1 MIDSLITKPIAIV
14 GMSCRLPGADGL
26 GELWKLLLSGR
37 DAITELPH
45 DRLNQELYFDTKKGV
60 RGKTYSKLGGM
71 IPLRPIDEKLVP
83 IASKRWNEFDECH
96 WILSEVASA
105 AWHHA
110 KMNGRENGNV
120 GVYVGHSGGSRQP
133 GELIYA
139 TLAEQTANILG
150 SLPKFQELDSRTQ
163 QTIHSDLVRRMRAGK
178 SSRRAGG
185 LPHLDASAA
194 ARLITEVL
202 GVSGPQMVIDAA
214 CASSLAALGMA
225 CLGLQSGRIDSAV
238 VAGASYNKC
247 DSLVLFSQ
255 AQSCSATGTRPFDE
269 NADGLIS
276 AEGYIAIV
284 IKTLDRAIED
294 KDHIWG
300 VLRGI
305 GISTDGRG
313 KSLWAPRREGQ
324 LLAVK
329 RAYSADVRPEN
340 VQFIEAHATSTQ
352 IGDATEI
359 QALADFFNSTAN
371 GSKLPI
377 GSIKSNIG
385 HTLETAGLAGLIKTV
400 LAMHHETIPANANL
414 VSPSRSIP
422 WDAIPF
428 EVPTSA
434 RPWRAPTTGRPR
446 CGAVNAFGI
455 GGLNVHVVVE
465 QFHQAYHEA
474 VSTEIISRNPA
485 NLNDAINK
493 ISGDIKSVPI
503 AIIGRGVIVPGACGM
518 EAFGQ
523 LIRSGRSELSNPTPS
538 RWRNRIGIS
547 SEAKLPWN
555 VPTGLG
561 GYLLDYAYDW
571 RKHRVP
577 PKQVQH
583 ANPLQFM
590 LLDAAG
596 QAIEEANGCGKPL
609 HSERTSVV
617 VGTIFG
623 GEFGHQLQMG
633 LRLVELRQDLQDSLQ
648 ASGFD
653 RYKADKFIADFETEF
668 LKVNP
673 ALLDETG
680 SFTSSTLASR
690 ITKQYNL
697 MGGAMAIDAAEC
709 SALAGLLA
717 ATSLLQNESSDA
729 VICASGHRAMDLPAF
744 ETLFAKGKLGTNSS
758 DTRCPGEGVAVL
770 VLKRLDKAQR
780 DGNQI
785 YGIIDSI
792 ETQRDSGASVT
803 RSTKSLEN
811 QIGDLQGAQGL
822 VSILE
827 AVERKELAHQTLE
840 MSANDQITYRI
851 EIRDPKALANVKP
864 SNTKANNPLLR
875 PAKLP
880 PTMPSVSNHHIS
892 KRSRFAMFP
901 GQGSQH
907 TRMLEPWYQKS
918 EPARRALHEANLVL
932 RSLGSDGFDLLV
944 ERAVS
949 GRDRSSWS
957 TQASMLI
964 ADWVL
969 WNAWVEI
976 GVGVDGVAGHSLGE
990 LAAMLAA
997 EVWDIESALRFLRL
1011 RAEAVDSQGPTNS
1024 GLLSIHANIDTI
1036 KDLLR
1041 NTPKAI
1047 FITHHNGPKQ
1057 VVVGGKNSD
1066 LAEFKITLD
1075 GMRLSSS
1082 ILSVPAPFHTPLMSH
1097 AALQL
1102 SDSIASIHLLPPR
1115 VPFLSSVTN
1124 RYEAEP
1130 DAMRRNLIAQLIT
1143 PVDYVG
1149 LISKLKI
1156 DGIEQLVE
1164 IGPGQVLTK
1173 LHNANLI
1180 DSHVKCISMGS
1191 AEDTK
1196 LFIDAVSSKS
1206 GGTTSRAIASSAWR
1220 EESSQNSIAVT
1231 KPISETIVKPDVLL
1245 VDATAARRKQ
1255 MRERAESMA
1264 QRQPLVVPKVS
1275 EFANDIPTVATRQ
1288 AITTPKTHENVSQ
1301 KPESERASSLEA
1313 FVRDFIVEQTG
1324 YPQDMIQLDWDLEAD
1339 LGIDSIKL
1347 VQLMGE
1353 LRELFE
1359 LEPSVVLGSN
1369 VRTLRDILNLLDK
1382 AGGKREWLDDK
1393 SIGGFDDQRDSRAEV
1408 ARGKSSYNLIHAIPT
1423 VAGPVP
1429 PTPSNETQSVLAKP
1443 ATTSDISDEGSS
1455 PDPAILESFMIDFVI
1470 EQTGYPREMVDLDA
1484 DLEADLG
1491 LDSIKLAQ
1499 LFGELRSHFQFAIEA
1514 EQRTVLSNVKSLS
1527 DILKFFAKDQ
1537 APKAGVTSQI
1547 ESPAFASTVSSPE
1560 PSINSSQ
1567 ESTSSYVDPVLQ
1579 ERQLAIAIQNQL
1591 IEDCSVAD
1599 EIANERVFSTSSW
1612 DLTENSYLRSVADNA
1627 NVRVENLIGLIDR
1640 HGHKPMWR
1648 SLREAI
1654 EQHSGHDF
1662 EQPINK
1668 LSTLR
1673 GESTS
1678 MPPEFEYRDDEV
1690 AQRYLLRIEES
1701 DLVGVSRRVKWFGR
1715 ALILGCNPVATALQ
1729 QRLAAEGVEAECL
1742 DATQSLDILL
1752 AKLDQCWGSEGI
1764 PHLFICTPHDPGAV
1778 TNVSD
1783 SPAHAKRNQVTLS
1796 VFWLCQQWLIR
1807 NTRDRNL
1814 TDVSIVAMTQLGG
1827 DFGFQNNIA
1836 APESGAVAG
1845 LLKAILIECWVNG
1858 HRGIPIKVI
1867 DSQPNPNAET
1877 LVDAVFYELANPSF
1891 DTEIAWN
1898 GRRRS
1903 VVRAIP
1909 TKAPS
1914 RQMRPTPGVWICT
1927 GGGRGITA
1935 RVARELADRYGLSLH
1950 LMGTAPEPN
1959 VAPKYRDLVGDEL
1972 KQFKNQVMADA
1983 RATGKNSVKAWQDME
1998 KQLEIDA
2005 NLRLFRSQGIEA
2017 HYHCCDVSNEAAL
2030 KDRLDRIRTQFGPI
2044 RGCLHGAGVG
2054 QDSRFERKR
2063 VDKVQECMRAK
2074 IDGMVNLM
2082 RQTWNDPIEYFIGFG
2097 SISGR
2102 FGANGHAD
2110 YSSANEALA
2119 KYIGWYRQ
2127 QRPKVAAVAFHWH
2140 AWGDVGMATK
2150 PETKLAL
2157 EMIDMQFMPADE
2169 GIRHLIREIESGAT
2183 EREVL
2188 ITDDRYYRMFYP
2200 AETLTPKAGS
2210 NETFTAKSP
2219 LLAEFSVTESD
2230 MSTDKVSRQNSG
2242 YPSNAICRLDAKRDI
2257 FLREHVF
2264 NNNPLLPFVIS
2275 LELMCE
2281 TAIRSHTSKH
2291 MLKTAPE
2298 ILVQDFQAIRG
2309 LKLSAGE
2316 QRVVTIECTE
2326 NQKEYQTRIHSEF
2339 KNRQGMVMD
2348 AKREYSHACIAFGTF
2363 ERLLDWQKPSIDE
2376 SLFVSPNY
2384 PDSNQ
2389 AFYVGPSFRVLR
2401 RAALASGRVIGQ
2413 ILAPSLIE
2421 LVGNHR
2427 TTDGWMTPSAVLDS
2441 CLFTTGILAWNQV
2454 KPGISLPVSMERV
2467 RVASMPDAGEPCM
2480 VESRL
2485 VSIEDRHACFDFC
2498 LWGRDGRVLVEVRG
2512 YRIAWVD

>member
-45 DRLNQELYFDTKKGV
+45 DRLDQELYFDSKKGV

-83 IASKRWNEFDECH
+83 MASKRWNEFDECH

-110 KMNGRENGNV
+110 KMNDRESGNV

-150 SLPKFQELDSRTQ
+150 SLPKFQQLDSRKQ
-163 QTIHSDLVRRMRAGK
+163 KTIHDALVRRMREGK
-178 SSRRAGG
+178 SSRRLGG

-202 GVSGPQMVIDAA
+202 GVAGPQMVIDAA

-225 CLGLQSGRIDSAV
+225 CLGLQSGRIESAV

-284 IKTLDRAIED
+284 LKTLDRAIED

-329 RAYSADVRPEN
+329 RAYNADVRPEN

-371 GSKLPI
+371 GTKLPI

-434 RPWRAPTTGRPR
+434 KPWKAPMEGRPR

-465 QFHQAYHEA
+465 QFQQAYHEKL
-474 VSTEIISRNPA
+474 STKIIARSPSNASDKLDRDG
-485 NLNDAINK
+485 L
-493 ISGDIKSVPI
+493 DIKSIPI
-503 AIIGRGVIVPGACGM
+503 AIIGRGVIVPGACGV

-523 LIRSGRSELSNPTPS
+523 LIRSGRSELSHPNPT
-538 RWRNRIGIS
+538 RWREQIGIES
-547 SEAKLPWN
+547 DAKLPWN

-633 LRLVELRQDLQDSLQ
+633 LRLVELRRDLQTSLQ
-648 ASGFD
+648 ASGVD
-653 RYKADKFIADFETEF
+653 ELTIATFIADFETEF

-717 ATSLLQNESSDA
+717 ATSLLQNKSSDA

-744 ETLFAKGKLGTNSS
+744 ETLFAKGKLGNNAS
-758 DTRCPGEGVAVL
+758 DIRCPGEGVAVL
-770 VLKRLDKAQR
+770 VLKRLDDAQR

-785 YGIIDSI
+785 FGIIDSI
-792 ETQRDSGASVT
+792 ETQRASGAFVN
-803 RSTKSLEN
+803 RSPKTLEK

-827 AVERKELAHQTLE
+827 AVERKESPHQTLE
-840 MSANDQITYRI
+840 ISSDQVTYQI
-851 EIRDPKALANVKP
+851 EIRDPRSPAKTKT
-864 SNTKANNPLLR
+864 SNIKANITLPR
-875 PAKLP
+875 PATLS
-880 PTMPSVSNHHIS
+880 PTMPSISNYQTS

-907 TRMLEPWYQKS
+907 ARMLEPWYHAS
-918 EPARRALHEANLVL
+918 EPARRALHESNLVL
-932 RSLGSDGFDLLV
+932 RSLGSDSFDQLV

-949 GRDRSSWS
+949 GNDRSSWS

-969 WNAWVEI
+969 WNAWQELGI
-976 GVGVDGVAGHSLGE
+976 RVDGVAGHSLGE

-997 EVWDIESALRFLRL
+997 EAWDIESALRFLRL
-1011 RAEAVDSQGPTNS
+1011 RADAVDSQGPANS
-1024 GLLSIHANIDTI
+1024 GLLSIHSNIDTVQ
-1036 KDLLR
+1036 DLLR

-1047 FITHHNGPKQ
+1047 FVTHHNGPKQ
-1057 VVVGGKNSD
+1057 IVVGGKNSD
-1066 LAEFKITLD
+1066 LAEFKIALD
-1075 GMRLSSS
+1075 SMRLSSS
-1082 ILSVPAPFHTPLMSH
+1082 ILAVPAPFHTPLMSN

-1102 SDSIASIHLLPPR
+1102 ADSIASVRLLPPR

-1124 RYEAEP
+1124 RYESEP
-1130 DAMRRNLIAQLIT
+1130 DAMRRNLIAQLMT

-1149 LISKLKI
+1149 LIAKLKT
-1156 DGIEQLVE
+1156 DGVEQLVE

-1173 LHNANLI
+1173 LHSANLI
-1180 DSHVKCISMGS
+1180 DSQVKCISMGGCADAKS
-1191 AEDTK
+1191 
-1196 LFIDAVSSKS
+1196 FIDSVSISGINPTSRVDVSSARREVS
-1206 GGTTSRAIASSAWR
+1206 STS
-1220 EESSQNSIAVT
+1220 SIAATRSIAAT
-1231 KPISETIVKPDVLL
+1231 KPTAQSTANPEVFL

-1264 QRQPLVVPKVS
+1264 HRQAVVVPKPLDEEKNLHPVVTS
-1275 EFANDIPTVATRQ
+1275 NSVRA
-1288 AITTPKTHENVSQ
+1288 Q
-1301 KPESERASSLEA
+1301 KIDDTQSCEKDLERASSLEA

-1369 VRTLRDILNLLDK
+1369 VRTLRDILKLLDK
-1382 AGGKREWLDDK
+1382 AGGKREWLDDRANDEL
-1393 SIGGFDDQRDSRAEV
+1393 DDQLDSRSEVFRSEPTTATTPKVAE
-1408 ARGKSSYNLIHAIPT
+1408 T
-1423 VAGPVP
+1423 
-1429 PTPSNETQSVLAKP
+1429 VLAKP
-1443 ATTSDISDEGSS
+1443 TEIADTSDEGS
-1455 PDPAILESFMIDFVI
+1455 PDPEILESFMIDFVI
-1470 EQTGYPREMVDLDA
+1470 EQTGYPREMVDLEA

-1527 DILKFFAKDQ
+1527 DILKILVKDKS
-1537 APKAGVTSQI
+1537 PKAEVI
-1547 ESPAFASTVSSPE
+1547 RESEAANFASSISSPL
-1560 PSINSSQ
+1560 SSNDSAQ
-1567 ESTSSYVDPVLQ
+1567 EALSLTLDPVLQ
-1579 ERQLAIAIQNQL
+1579 GRQLATAIQNQL
-1591 IEDCSVAD
+1591 IEDCRVATEVD
-1599 EIANERVFSTSSW
+1599 DDRAFANTSWNLS
-1612 DLTENSYLRSVADNA
+1612 EKQYLRSVAENA
-1627 NVRVENLIGLIDR
+1627 NVHVENLIGLIDR

-1648 SLREAI
+1648 SLRESI
-1654 EQHSGHDF
+1654 KQNSGYELERVAAKPF
-1662 EQPINK
+1662 VPTN
-1668 LSTLR
+1668 
-1673 GESTS
+1673 ESTS
-1678 MPPEFEYRDDEV
+1678 IPIEFEYRDDEV
-1690 AQRYLLRIEES
+1690 AQRYLLRTEES
-1701 DLVGVSRRVKWFGR
+1701 VLVGVSKSVQWFGR
-1715 ALILGCNPVATALQ
+1715 ALILGSNSVATALQ
-1729 QRLAAEGVEAECL
+1729 QRLAAEGVESECL
-1742 DATQSLDILL
+1742 DATEPLDILL
-1752 AKLDQCWGSEGI
+1752 TKLEQCWGDKGF
-1764 PHLFICTPHDPGAV
+1764 PHLFIATPHDPSAV

-1783 SPAHAKRNQVTLS
+1783 GTAHTTRNQVSLS

-1807 NTRDRNL
+1807 NARDRNL
-1814 TDVSIVAMTQLGG
+1814 IDVSIVAMTQLGG
-1827 DFGFQNNIA
+1827 DFGFQSNIA

-1858 HRGIPIKVI
+1858 HRGIPIKVV
-1867 DSQPNPNAET
+1867 DSKPNPNPQI
-1877 LVDAVFYELANPSF
+1877 LIDAVFYELANPSF

-1898 GRRRS
+1898 DRRRS

-1909 TKAPS
+1909 TKAKP
-1914 RQMRPTPGVWICT
+1914 RQSRPTPGVWICT
-1927 GGGRGITA
+1927 GGGRGITS
-1935 RVARELADRYGLSLH
+1935 RVARELAERYGLSLH

-1959 VAPKYRDLVGDEL
+1959 VAPKHRDLLGDDL
-1972 KQFKNQVMADA
+1972 KQFKNQVMAEA

-2030 KDRLDRIRTQFGPI
+2030 KERLDRIRTQFGPI

-2200 AETLTPKAGS
+2200 AETLTPKSGS
-2210 NETFTAKSP
+2210 VEKFVAKTP
-2219 LLAEFSVTESD
+2219 LLATSGESQSVAPTSNGSSH
-2230 MSTDKVSRQNSG
+2230 STSHSSNS
-2242 YPSNAICRLDAKRDI
+2242 ICRLDAKRDI

-2264 NNNPLLPFVIS
+2264 NSNPLLPFVIS
-2275 LELMCE
+2275 VELMCE
-2281 TAIRSHTSKH
+2281 TAIRMHAAKH
-2291 MLKTAPE
+2291 VLNKAPE
-2298 ILVQDFQAIRG
+2298 ILMQDVHAVRG
-2309 LKLSAGE
+2309 LKLATDE
-2316 QRVVTIECTE
+2316 QRVVTIEC
-2326 NQKEYQTRIHSEF
+2326 KESQSDYQTQIHCEF

-2348 AKREYSHACIAFGTF
+2348 AKREYSHARIAFGSF
-2363 ERLLDWQKPSIDE
+2363 ENLLNWQKPSIDE
-2376 SLFVSPNY
+2376 SLFVPPSY

-2401 RAALASGRVIGQ
+2401 RAALVSGRVIGQ

-2427 TTDGWMTPSAVLDS
+2427 TTDGWMTPSAVLDA